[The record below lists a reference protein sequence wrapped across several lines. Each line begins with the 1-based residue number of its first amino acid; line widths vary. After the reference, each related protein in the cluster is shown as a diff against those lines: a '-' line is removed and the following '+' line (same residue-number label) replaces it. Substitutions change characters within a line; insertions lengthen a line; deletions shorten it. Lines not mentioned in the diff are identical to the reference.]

1 VKFLGGPKKLSALLF
16 GLSLLT
22 ASLQHTSLGVFF
34 FSFAKIQKCVTA
46 AILQDYGVSISFYRA
61 PYLVDIEMFQG
72 KRVLRLE
79 EISGNGKAWGGV
91 DVLSFNTGHWWTHKG
106 SLQGLAILK
115 ITLPSS
121 NLFVDGLLAIW
132 VIDVKEFL

>member
-1 VKFLGGPKKLSALLF
+1 
-16 GLSLLT
+16 
-22 ASLQHTSLGVFF
+22 
-34 FSFAKIQKCVTA
+34 
-46 AILQDYGVSISFYRA
+46 VSISFYRA